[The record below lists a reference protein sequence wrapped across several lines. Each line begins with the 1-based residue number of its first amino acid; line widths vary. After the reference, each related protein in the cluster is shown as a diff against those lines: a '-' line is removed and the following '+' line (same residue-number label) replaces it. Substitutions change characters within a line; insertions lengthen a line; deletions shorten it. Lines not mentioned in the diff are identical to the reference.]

1 MYTLWSA
8 GFRWPPVA
16 AFCFTPTTIYD
27 LLRFSQ
33 IQYNRIRFLKHQAY
47 RVSES
52 VISAGEARG
61 NHTRT
66 PYNKKGRRQVRICAR
81 GTFNR

>member
-16 AFCFTPTTIYD
+16 AFCFTPTAIYG
-27 LLRFSQ
+27 LLRLSQ
-33 IQYNRIRFLKHQAY
+33 IQFNRIRFLKHQAY

-52 VISAGEARG
+52 VISAGFTRG
-61 NHTRT
+61 HHTTTKVGDKLEFVPAVRT
-66 PYNKKGRRQVRICAR
+66 IVRR
-81 GTFNR
+81 